1 MGSYYEDVYLKRIN
15 KDGNTQ
21 QERVKS
27 RKEREF
33 NELFLKK
40 TEYQCLIRE
49 VNGNKRN
56 EVCSLQPNKWN
67 ESSLLSNLLMRTDSS
82 PLKTG
87 DILKIKQKIKEV
99 KYEKIWLVL
108 FVEENITKGY
118 QLFKLIC
125 LDSNVNLTDEYGT
138 TENHFPVKFVNAAAA
153 LVMDTF
159 AHTKNQ
165 YGYREPQANRCFI
178 THDFDFLEK
187 GHYFEYKG
195 RGWEIAG
202 IDNISIDNVAYVTI
216 SERMVKPEEPTSS
229 KEILVGEDDNFF
241 LNGR

>member
-15 KDGNTQ
+15 KDGRTQ

-27 RKEREF
+27 RKEHEF

-40 TEYQCLIRE
+40 SEYQCLVRE
-49 VNGNKRN
+49 VNGKKRD
-56 EVCSLQPNKWN
+56 EICSLQPNKWN
-67 ESSLLSNLLMRTDSS
+67 ESNLLSNLLMRTDSP
-82 PLKTG
+82 PLQTG
-87 DILKIKQKIKEV
+87 DILKIQQKIKEV
-99 KYEKIWLVL
+99 EYEKIWLVL

-125 LDSNVNLTDEYGT
+125 LDNTVNLTDEYGT
-138 TENHFPVKFVNAAAA
+138 TEDSFPVKFVSAAAA
-153 LVMDTF
+153 LVIDTF
-159 AHTKNQ
+159 VYSKTQ
-165 YGYREPQANRCFI
+165 FGYREPQANRCFI
-178 THDFDFLEK
+178 TRDFDFLKK

-216 SERMVKPEEPTSS
+216 SEKMLCPEEPVSS
-229 KEILVGEDDNFF
+229 KEILVGENDNFF